1 MKYGDSLS
9 EPPSSSHVFEP
20 QTCPATN
27 PRDSES
33 YGSLHSDDQSE
44 SGVLDQLKD
53 TDEFGFTGNNM
64 GGSDSGSHVDTEE
77 QQVITGAVETNSQ
90 SRQTRT
96 RFCVILWANY
106 LLNSCLTINDLGA
119 AYLTPAIASHWQNSF
134 FADGII
140 FTVHYIR

>member
-1 MKYGDSLS
+1 MVFNVLQFLISYSSISSPSLTHFFVAFQQHRDDLCLIPMKYGDSLS
-9 EPPSSSHVFEP
+9 EPPSSSRVFEP

-44 SGVLDQLKD
+44 SGVPDQLKD

-64 GGSDSGSHVDTEE
+64 GGSDSDSHVDTEE

-96 RFCVILWANY
+96 RFCVIL
-106 LLNSCLTINDLGA
+106 
-119 AYLTPAIASHWQNSF
+119 
-134 FADGII
+134 
-140 FTVHYIR
+140 